1 MSRRRT
7 IPPDSEGGLRLAFV
21 RPGRAPETF
30 TAAAQRGRGAAP
42 VIRHGVAA
50 RSRRRVLR

>member
-21 RPGRAPETF
+21 RPGGAPETL

-50 RSRRRVLR
+50 RSRRRVVR